1 MKKFKFLVKFG
12 LLKRIGRKSFLV
24 ANIVIAIL
32 TIGII
37 NLPTIIRLFSGDDQP
52 KVINIQ
58 IINEI
63 NQDTLATDLSL
74 LINPAEGEP
83 LFNISF
89 IEPTSFDVETFW
101 THKEV
106 DIVFHFAGTLEA
118 SNIQIYSKK
127 PETSQALQPV
137 VEYLLISYQI
147 ENYIPPQFATETPDD
162 YESPE
167 QQMGLSSVVTIL
179 VLPMFILITIATQFI
194 GVDIIEEK
202 STKAIETIIASVP
215 ARIHFL
221 SKISAAISFVV
232 IQGALVIIYG
242 AIGSLV
248 GGASASLGGVNLPAG
263 EESLMAYLAEILPN
277 WPVVLGLSLL
287 FMIVGTLFYLVVA
300 ALFASMAVTQ
310 EDYQQFQSPLM
321 ITLVLA
327 FYIGIFSPMLGAN
340 GFMKV
345 MSFIPLFTPIVAPIA
360 LASGVLSIG
369 EAVLALLLVGLFLVG
384 SLYFVAPIYKVAIL
398 SYDQTKFFK
407 RIKGYFKKGLQKNG
421 NHPHKK

>member
-12 LLKRIGRKSFLV
+12 LLKRIGRKSFLI

-37 NLPTIIRLFSGDDQP
+37 NLPTIINLFSGDDTVD
-52 KVINIQ
+52 VINIQ

-63 NQDTLATDLSL
+63 EQDTLAVDLST
-74 LINPAEGEP
+74 LINPVEGDP
-83 LFNISF
+83 LFSIIF
-89 IEPTSFDVETFW
+89 IEQSSFDVDSFW
-101 THKEV
+101 EDKEV
-106 DIVFHFAGTLEA
+106 DIVFHFTGTLEA
-118 SNIQIYSKK
+118 SSIQIYSKE
-127 PETSQALQPV
+127 PETSLGLQPV

-147 ENYIPPQFATETPDD
+147 DNYVPPLFATETPED

-167 QQMGLSSVVTIL
+167 DQMGLSSIVTIL
-179 VLPMFILITIATQFI
+179 VLPMFILITIATQFV

-215 ARIHFL
+215 SRIHFL
-221 SKISAAISFVV
+221 SKIAAAISFVA

-242 AIGSLV
+242 IVATLI
-248 GGASASLGGVNLPAG
+248 GGASSNLGGVSMPEG
-263 EESLMAYLAEILPN
+263 EQSLMAYVAEIMPN
-277 WPVVLGLSLL
+277 WPIILGLSLL

-327 FYIGIFSPMLGAN
+327 FYIGIFSPMLGAT
-340 GFMKV
+340 GFMKI
-345 MSFIPLFTPIVAPIA
+345 MSFIPVFTPIVAPIA

-369 EAVLALLLVGLFLVG
+369 EAVLALFIVGLFLVG
-384 SLYFVAPIYKVAIL
+384 SLYLVAPIYKVAIL

-407 RIKGYFKKGLQKNG
+407 RIKSYFKKGLQKNG
-421 NHPHKK
+421 KHNQ